1 MNLFDNQQCM
11 AITFINVSKFKSL
24 TEKGNLEVRPIGGRI
39 LLPGKY
45 TFATDPE
52 VRYEECHYPK
62 SNNTY
67 LQVLIKSDRGW
78 VDLGQLLKKTKV
90 SSESNE
96 LDYVNDWVIQYAD
109 IVELAVALAGHTL
122 EVSRQRVNIYSI
134 YRDGQRCNPYIN
146 GVCYKA
152 RIVDTAD

>member
-1 MNLFDNQQCM
+1 M
-11 AITFINVSKFKSL
+11 AQACINVSGFKSL
-24 TEKGNLEVRPIGGRI
+24 TEKGNLEVRPFGGRV

-45 TFATDPE
+45 TFAADPQ
-52 VRYEECHYPK
+52 VRYDECHYPK

-67 LQVLIKSDRGW
+67 LKVQVKSDRGW
-78 VDLGQLLKKTKV
+78 VDLSLLLRKTKV

-122 EVSRQRVNIYSI
+122 EVSQQKVDFYSI
-134 YRDGQRCNPYIN
+134 YRDGQRCNPYVN
-146 GVCYKA
+146 GICYKA
-152 RIVDTAD
+152 RIVDTADQSK